1 MESEKLVVG
10 QDRVVHLDYVLTV
23 DGDIADSTAGREP
36 LPYLHGHNNLVKG
49 LEVQLEGMQIG
60 EGKTVTVAPEDAY
73 GLLDET
79 AYMDMERSKFPEN
92 FEFNTGRPLRLNTG
106 DGRIVSATISE
117 VKDDVVVLDFNHPLA
132 GKTLTF
138 EVSISD
144 IREASE
150 IELSV
155 GRVDMGGCSSCSG
168 GCDSGGCD
176 SCG

>member
-1 MESEKLVVG
+1 MESEKMVVG

-49 LEVQLEGMQIG
+49 LEDQLEGMQIG

-79 AYMDMERSKFPEN
+79 AFMDMERSKFPEN

-117 VKDDVVVLDFNHPLA
+117 VKNDVVVLDFNHPLA

-155 GRVDMGGCSSCSG
+155 GRVDMGGCASCG
-168 GCDSGGCD
+168 GGCD

>member
-1 MESEKLVVG
+1 MESEIMVVG
-10 QDRVVHLDYVLTV
+10 QDKVVHLDYVLTV
-23 DGDIADSTAGREP
+23 EGEIADSTAGREP
-36 LPYLHGHNNLVKG
+36 LPYLHGHNNLIKG
-49 LEVQLEGMQIG
+49 LEDQLEGMQIG
-60 EGKTVTVAPEDAY
+60 EGKTVTIDPENAY
-73 GLLDET
+73 GLMDES
-79 AYMDMERSKFPEN
+79 AFMDMEKGKFPDN
-92 FEFNTGRPLRLNTG
+92 FEFNIGRPLRLNTG
-106 DGRIVSATISE
+106 DGRIMSATISE

-155 GRVDMGGCSSCSG
+155 GRVDMGGCASCNGS
-168 GCDSGGCD
+168 CD

>member
-1 MESEKLVVG
+1 MESENMVVA
-10 QDRVVHLDYVLTV
+10 QDVVVHLDYVLTV
-23 DGDIADSTAGREP
+23 DGEIADSTAGREP
-36 LPYLHGHNNLVKG
+36 LPYLHGHNNLIKG
-49 LEVQLEGMQIG
+49 LEDQLAGMQVG

-79 AYMDMERSKFPEN
+79 AFMDMGKNKFPEN
-92 FEFNTGRPLRLNTG
+92 FEFNIGRPLRLNTG

-132 GKTLTF
+132 GKSLTF

-155 GRVDMGGCSSCSG
+155 GRVDMGGCASCSG
-168 GCDSGGCD
+168 GCE